1 MKDFV
6 GIIIYLLLAVIGILA
21 SVYRQK
27 NKQRSVK
34 PPPIP
39 SAPFN
44 TETGESYETE
54 FEPFAGFFG
63 EEPAATEE
71 KYVVAE
77 EENKTEE
84 ILAEEKAD
92 NKGFVEGEAVFKETE
107 RTLISGDTS
116 YELPDVFAETEYGKG
131 RSVAEE
137 EKPAISDYSESAEK
151 KEEFDLKAA
160 IIYSEILKRNE
171 Y

>member
-27 NKQRSVK
+27 NKRGSVK

-39 SAPFN
+39 PAPFN
-44 TETGESYETE
+44 TETGGSYETE
-54 FEPFAGFFG
+54 FDPFAGFFG
-63 EEPAATEE
+63 EEPAAAKEE
-71 KYVVAE
+71 YVVAE
-77 EENKTEE
+77 EESKTEE
-84 ILAEEKAD
+84 MLAEKKAD
-92 NKGFVEGEAVFKETE
+92 NKSYVEGEAVFKETE
-107 RTLISGDTS
+107 RNLISGDTS
-116 YELPDVFAETEYGKG
+116 YESPDVFAEAEYGEG
-131 RSVAEE
+131 RSVTEE
-137 EKPAISDYSESAEK
+137 EKPAITDYSESAEK
-151 KEEFDLKAA
+151 KEEFDLRTA